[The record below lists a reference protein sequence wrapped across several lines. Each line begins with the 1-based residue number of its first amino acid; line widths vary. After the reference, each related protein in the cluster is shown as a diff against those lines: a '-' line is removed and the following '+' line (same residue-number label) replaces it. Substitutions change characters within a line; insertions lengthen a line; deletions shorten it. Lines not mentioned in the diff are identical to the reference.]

1 MPLGKQKDLSS
12 VLEEEEEEEDKV
24 HFAYRLGWFKVQR
37 VPVEEKPSVAKVG
50 LGVQPAESLT
60 RQARQATRPSR
71 SRRDPGRRPLSPI
84 LSRLPA
90 GKSAVQTSAPSAP
103 VRLSLRPG
111 FCAAAERPWSA
122 WPSGAAAAGRAGR
135 SVGAAWREPER
146 RAGRGCW
153 WWARGR
159 RGWARRSGSSGA
171 PAASPPTCACWKPRG
186 ASGAASAAPASGV
199 VEVGAQWIHG
209 PSKGN
214 PVFQL
219 ASEAG
224 LLDQEALSEEN
235 QQVEVQ
241 GHPAGPFAWYSSQ
254 GRELSPELVDSV
266 GAFFSGLLEEARAF
280 VHLDPPPV
288 PSVGEYLKRAIARKL
303 EESADG
309 EETRRLQLAVLH
321 AYFNLEC
328 CVNATDSL
336 EELALGP
343 FGEYTM
349 LPGLDCTFPNGF
361 QGLTDHI
368 MASLPKGLV
377 LFDKPVKTIHWGRSN
392 LEEGSTGR
400 LFGVQVECE
409 DGEKFLADHV
419 IVTVPL
425 GFLKEHQESFFCPP
439 LPSQK
444 LEAIRRLGF
453 GTSNKIILEFEEPF
467 WKPDAEIIEVV
478 WENKS
483 PLEERPADLRNSWF
497 QKIAGYVVL
506 QPPERHGHILC
517 GFIAG
522 RESEFMETLS
532 DSEVLTTL
540 TQIFRKITGNP
551 QLAPPKNILR
561 SRWHSEPYTK
571 GSYSYIA
578 VGSSGDDVDRL
589 AQPLPEDTS
598 DSKVLPQLLFAG
610 EATHR
615 SFFSTTHGA
624 LLSGWREA
632 NRLIQL
638 YDSLLEAPP
647 ARLEAGK

>member
-1 MPLGKQKDLSS
+1 MLFFSFPIHYSHPPISQQEGPRAAALESDSLPAAGWEVRGANFGPLGSRPPLAPPRLLRGGRAA
-12 VLEEEEEEEDKV
+12 LE
-24 HFAYRLGWFKVQR
+24 RL
-37 VPVEEKPSVAKVG
+37 AK
-50 LGVQPAESLT
+50 
-60 RQARQATRPSR
+60 R
-71 SRRDPGRRPLSPI
+71 SRRRGPGREER
-84 LSRLPA
+84 RGCMA
-90 GKSAVQTSAPSAP
+90 GA
-103 VRLSLRPG
+103 
-111 FCAAAERPWSA
+111 
-122 WPSGAAAAGRAGR
+122 GAAGGPRVLVVGAGAAGL
-135 SVGAAWREPER
+135 GAAQRLLRGSR
-146 RAGRGCW
+146 RFSAHLRLLE
-153 WWARGR
+153 
-159 RGWARRSGSSGA
+159 
-171 PAASPPTCACWKPRG
+171 
-186 ASGAASAAPASGV
+186 ASGRVGGRIRSARFGKGV

-241 GHPAGPFAWYSSQ
+241 GHPAGPFAWYSSR

-303 EESADG
+303 EESPDG